1 MLKTGHLQEAKGTD
15 ISDNES
21 PRPASFTLANKP
33 TSDDNDKKK
42 VETTLLLWVKHGAVK
57 LRGC

>member
-1 MLKTGHLQEAKGTD
+1 MKVPGQRLLQ
-15 ISDNES
+15 
-21 PRPASFTLANKP
+21 ANKP

-42 VETTLLLWVKHGAVK
+42 VETTLLLWVKHGTVK